1 MFNFISFIIYC
12 QQISNTILYFIKK
25 NDTIINDYTERR
37 FNYSFMRTLKY
48 AILGL
53 INRKP
58 LTGYDITKE
67 FNNGL
72 VNFWYAKHSQIYP
85 ELKKLTDEG
94 LISYEIIIQGEK
106 LEKKLYTITDNG
118 RKALQ
123 KWLEKDDP
131 LEQTPKDIFKLK
143 VYFSDELD
151 TKTLLKQFN
160 SSKSKHLEKLE
171 YLEIYMEELSKDKN
185 ISNSSSHGF
194 GDFIVLKGAIMRE
207 KTYIE
212 WIDDCISMITTK

>member
-1 MFNFISFIIYC
+1 
-12 QQISNTILYFIKK
+12 
-25 NDTIINDYTERR
+25 
-37 FNYSFMRTLKY
+37 MRTLKY

-85 ELKKLTDEG
+85 ELKKLTDEQ
-94 LISYEIIIQGEK
+94 INTII
-106 LEKKLYTITDNG
+106 DNG

-143 VYFSDELD
+143 VYFSDEMD

-171 YLEIYMEELSKDKN
+171 YLEIYIEELSKDKN

-194 GDFIVLKGAIMRE
+194 GDFIVLKGSIMRE